1 MNKLEQ
7 ENTNFVNSKI
17 LEIDAIDQS
26 FLTEDDKAQIKTKKD
41 EIDKKVQDKLFTSL
55 DSQIE
60 ELRNLVNQLTTPKE
74 QIKIKVKQVDVSEF
88 PKIKLYVDLTDGSGK
103 VPSNLEQ
110 VFFHVDEKDA
120 NAQYIKRTI
129 SKASQLDQT
138 ENLNIDMVMDV
149 SGSMSGEPLN
159 KVKNVMGSFID
170 SVQFDSG
177 DLVELTTFSSGVN
190 INCEFTKEK
199 STLKNRING
208 FSASGLTSLYD
219 ALYLAVNRV
228 AAKTGAKCVIAFTDG
243 LDNNSKCSI
252 NDVINQAQKYKIP
265 IFLIGS
271 GISNTTDISR
281 IATSTGGFYRD
292 IADITSLKEIY
303 DKIYRQQKE
312 LYLVEYE
319 SDNNQMH
326 TIRDIKVRYRSKQ
339 YGGEEQYQFQPTLL
353 ISTDSDYD
361 YGNTAEGVVVKYLK
375 NFPVAITNKDFS
387 KISNYLLQ
395 GSNIYNTQKSYV
407 LKNFEEKLLSY
418 EILDVINQD
427 ENNAIVSTRES
438 YWVMQNGRMIEM
450 LTQECKYQVTKS
462 NGDWKMTDFVGKV
475 NVISRIKY

>member
-17 LEIDAIDQS
+17 SEIDAIDQS

-129 SKASQLDQT
+129 SKAAQLDQT

-199 STLKNRING
+199 STLKNKK
-208 FSASGLTSLYD
+208 L
-219 ALYLAVNRV
+219 V
-228 AAKTGAKCVIAFTDG
+228 KKCKKA
-243 LDNNSKCSI
+243 N
-252 NDVINQAQKYKIP
+252 
-265 IFLIGS
+265 
-271 GISNTTDISR
+271 
-281 IATSTGGFYRD
+281 
-292 IADITSLKEIY
+292 
-303 DKIYRQQKE
+303 
-312 LYLVEYE
+312 
-319 SDNNQMH
+319 
-326 TIRDIKVRYRSKQ
+326 
-339 YGGEEQYQFQPTLL
+339 
-353 ISTDSDYD
+353 
-361 YGNTAEGVVVKYLK
+361 
-375 NFPVAITNKDFS
+375 
-387 KISNYLLQ
+387 
-395 GSNIYNTQKSYV
+395 
-407 LKNFEEKLLSY
+407 
-418 EILDVINQD
+418 
-427 ENNAIVSTRES
+427 
-438 YWVMQNGRMIEM
+438 
-450 LTQECKYQVTKS
+450 
-462 NGDWKMTDFVGKV
+462 
-475 NVISRIKY
+475 